1 MDSEAPQTCESA
13 DIGGGGIRLAMPHE
27 LSPGSVLLLRFRL
40 PGAEREIIARGKSV
54 MTFYSG
60 TESMFMHGIAFT
72 QIDAADQAEI
82 VRFVE
87 GVIAKS

>member
-1 MDSEAPQTCESA
+1 
-13 DIGGGGIRLAMPHE
+13 
-27 LSPGSVLLLRFRL
+27 
-40 PGAEREIIARGKSV
+40 
-54 MTFYSG
+54 
-60 TESMFMHGIAFT
+60 MFMHGIAFT